1 MTKVLV
7 TESYLSDI
15 ADSIRS
21 KTGSSATYTPAEMSD
36 AIDGISSSGGITP
49 SGTKTI
55 TTNGSHDVTA
65 YATAS
70 VSVPAS
76 AVDSGSVSISSNG
89 THDVVGYAT
98 ASVSVPASAV
108 DSGSVS
114 ISSNGNHDVIG
125 YATASVSVPASAVD
139 SGSVTLT
146 TNGTHSVVGYASA
159 VVDVPTSGGG
169 ITPTGTISISSNGTY
184 DVTNYASA
192 SVSVSSGGGGG
203 SYGTITTPDS
213 SILPISQYSNTRSDT
228 YYNAVFSSL
237 SMSYPL
243 YTLSLNALN
252 ITRIAIGS
260 WNWNTSTAEYTPFTV
275 NGGSDEYTMY
285 SKNMDSTDLEFEEVA
300 SAKTFTSTYAME
312 ATIYPAVFNNDSST
326 SVAGIQI
333 GYGGAVKDGIGV
345 YEQWGNKNVF
355 LLTQFCVYNNSQ
367 GFFNGGI
374 PVGCTIQVGT
384 YSISVSSYQN
394 NFTPP
399 AGLYDYLVANAG
411 QPVTFTITLD
421 AS

>member
-1 MTKVLV
+1 
-7 TESYLSDI
+7 
-15 ADSIRS
+15 
-21 KTGSSATYTPAEMSD
+21 MSD

-76 AVDSGSVSISSNG
+76 AVDSGNVSISSNG

-98 ASVSVPASAV
+98 ANVSVPASAV

-114 ISSNGNHDVIG
+114 ISSNGNHDVVG

-169 ITPTGTISISSNGTY
+169 ITPTGTINISSNGTY

-192 SVSVSSGGGGG
+192 SVSVSSGSGGG
-203 SYGTITTPDS
+203 SYGTISTPDS
-213 SILPISQYSNTRSDT
+213 PILPIASSSSNSGT
-228 YYNAVFSSL
+228 YYNAIFSY
-237 SMSYPL
+237 SYASSPL
-243 YTLSLNALN
+243 FSTSVVALN
-252 ITRIAIGS
+252 ITRSVSGG
-260 WNWNTSTAEYTPFTV
+260 WNYSTSVAEYTPFTV

-285 SKNMDSTDLEFEEVA
+285 SKNMDSTDLEFEPVS

-312 ATIYPAVFNNDSST
+312 ATIYPAVFDNSNAT
-326 SVAGIQI
+326 QPHPAAGVLL

-345 YEQWGNKNVF
+345 YEQWGNKTVF
-355 LLTQFCVYNNSQ
+355 SLTEFWIREDISE
-367 GFFNGGI
+367 GHFNGSL

-384 YSISVSSYQN
+384 YSCTVGTYMN
-394 NFTPP
+394 VFTPP
-399 AGLYDYLVANAG
+399 AGLYDYLVANVG
-411 QPVTFTITLD
+411 RPVPLTITLN

>member
-98 ASVSVPASAV
+98 A
-108 DSGSVS
+108 
-114 ISSNGNHDVIG
+114 N
-125 YATASVSVPASAVD
+125 VSVPASAVD

-146 TNGTHSVVGYASA
+146 TNGTHNVVGYASA
-159 VVDVPTSGGG
+159 VVDVPTSSGG
-169 ITPTGTISISSNGTY
+169 ITPTGTINISTNGTY
-184 DVTNYASA
+184 NVTNYASA
-192 SVSVSSGGGGG
+192 YVNVPSSGGGGS
-203 SYGTITTPDS
+203 SYGTIGNPEPSISAISAYTT
-213 SILPISQYSNTRSDT
+213 SISAGT
-228 YYNAVFSSL
+228 YYNALFSS
-237 SMSYPL
+237 SYGSSTYTMSVD
-243 YTLSLNALN
+243 ALN
-252 ITRIAIGS
+252 ITRIINGS
-260 WNWNTSTAEYTPFTV
+260 WNYSTSTAEYTPFTV

-285 SKNMDSTDLEFEEVA
+285 SKNMDSTNLVFEYVA

-312 ATIYPAVFNNDSST
+312 ATIYPAVFSYSIGDT
-326 SVAGIQI
+326 TTIPAAGIRI
-333 GYGGAVKDGIGV
+333 GYGGAVKDGIGI

-355 LLTQFCVYNNSQ
+355 PLT
-367 GFFNGGI
+367 GFWIRGDISEGHFNGGI

-384 YSISVSSYQN
+384 YSCTVGSYQDVFN
-394 NFTPP
+394 PP
-399 AGLYDYLVANAG
+399 SGLYDYLVANAG

>member
-36 AIDGISSSGGITP
+36 AIDGISSGGITP

-89 THDVVGYAT
+89 T
-98 ASVSVPASAV
+98 
-108 DSGSVS
+108 
-114 ISSNGNHDVIG
+114 HDVIG

-169 ITPTGTISISSNGTY
+169 ITPTGTINISANGTY

-192 SVSVSSGGGGG
+192 SVSVSSGGSGG
-203 SYGTITTPDS
+203 SYGTITTPDYSIS
-213 SILPISQYSNTRSDT
+213 SMGSGTPSSDVT
-228 YYNAVFSSL
+228 FYNAIFSSSSSVHSL
-237 SMSYPL
+237 S
-243 YTLSLNALN
+243 ALN
-252 ITRIAIGS
+252 ITRIAVGS
-260 WNWNTSTAEYTPFTV
+260 WDWNTSTAKYTPFTV
-275 NGGSDEYTMY
+275 NGGSIEYTMY
-285 SKNMDSTDLEFEEVA
+285 SKNMDSTNLVFEPVA

-312 ATIYPAVFNNDSST
+312 ATIYPVVFDSSSYT
-326 SVAGIQI
+326 SVVGVQA
-333 GYGGAVKDGIGV
+333 GYGGAIKDGVGV
-345 YEQWGNKNVF
+345 YEQWGNKTVF
-355 LLTQFCVYNNSQ
+355 SLNKFFIRSDYNMGQFD
-367 GFFNGGI
+367 GGL

-384 YSISVSSYQN
+384 YSCTVSSYQD

-411 QPVTFTITLD
+411 QPVTLTITID